1 MKLVFT
7 PEGVRQLR
15 GAWAMLALAVLAAVG
30 LGVGGRWYL
39 DHERKERLTS
49 TQRLEQARTRLE
61 NARRERDN
69 LRESADIY
77 RALLDRGL
85 LQPERRL
92 DMVELVNSLRARY
105 QLFAVEYDIGAQRP
119 LPLAAGRVFPAVDVL
134 SSRVKLR
141 IRALHEG
148 DVLGF
153 VEALAASR
161 QGFFPLERC
170 LMRRFAAPGETET
183 VQAHVEADCAFEW
196 ITLKE
201 KNADRPG

>member
-7 PEGVRQLR
+7 PEGFRQLR
-15 GAWAMLALAVLAAVG
+15 GAWLLLALSTVAAVG
-30 LGVGGRWYL
+30 LAVGGRWYL
-39 DHERKERLTS
+39 DHERKSRLS
-49 TQRLEQARTRLE
+49 ATQRLDQARSRLE
-61 NARRERDN
+61 TARRERDN
-69 LRESADIY
+69 LRQSADIY

-92 DMVELVNSLRARY
+92 DMVELVNGLRSRFQLYSLD
-105 QLFAVEYDIGAQRP
+105 YDIGAQRP
-119 LPLAAGRVFPAVDVL
+119 LPLGANRTFPAVDVL
-134 SSRVKLR
+134 SSRVRLR

-148 DVLGF
+148 DVLAF

-170 LMRRFAAPGETET
+170 AMKRIEGGADADKL
-183 VQAHVEADCAFEW
+183 QAHVEADCAFEW

-201 KNADRPG
+201 KNAGRPS